1 MFLRDLFFAGHN
13 GAKGHL
19 ALTRIFRE
27 REKIKRV
34 KGSTAA
40 AHTHTAI
47 GIAVAIS
54 RLRLFVRLKNVLK
67 KNLN

>member
-40 AHTHTAI
+40 YTHTAI
-47 GIAVAIS
+47 GIAIAIS
-54 RLRLFVRLKNVLK
+54 GLRPFVRLKNVLK
-67 KNLN
+67 KGLN